1 VVTIRGVVAAMFKID
16 TRRDLES
23 RHCVGWCAV
32 ENSMLFILDII
43 IMGGLRTY
51 TWEGCR
57 ENE

>member
-1 VVTIRGVVAAMFKID
+1 MFKID